1 MEEIIQQQNIQ
12 ITVSDYQEKVR
23 HNQIKWLESDLI
35 PKLLAI
41 FEILDKFSTILLSI
55 KNDDWTRILSA

>member
-41 FEILDKFSTILLSI
+41 FEILDKRNSNKKYFKGSFPRL
-55 KNDDWTRILSA
+55 